1 MGACASAPRADASGS
16 GSGEAHAP
24 VSVLPAALASAP
36 SARAASKIPAS
47 DDAARLSGR
56 PESSPEASVVSN
68 AADEAT
74 LGDQLAPSDAGDSRA
89 PSPAPIGALV
99 PRSARSSPDAYL
111 DRWPAW
117 LEAYLGPAHV
127 ASPEWRRPR
136 AIASYRKIAKVGQGT
151 YGAVYRAW
159 DFHRGVTV
167 ALKKISLMDADVET
181 LRFAT
186 REISVLRHV
195 AGHPR
200 VVSLLDVALTPDEDA
215 MYLAFEFVAHD
226 LAGLLSAT
234 ERGGMRIGQVKDVA
248 HQIFT
253 ALKHCHELGVMHRDV
268 KGSNV
273 LVANDGSCVLADF
286 GLAVMRE
293 RRGRDADAEKSD
305 DAEGSGEHSHG
316 RRASGDG
323 VLLDSPRRE
332 PMTSRVITLWYRPP
346 ELLLGSQR
354 YGAEVDMWSAGCLL
368 AELLLGA
375 PLFSGATEVEQLH
388 KIFKTCGSDGAAA
401 LAARDGGYPVGAP
414 NRPYERVVRDLFEGL
429 PPDAIDLVDKLLS
442 LDPGRA
448 RERGGGARAPVLRL
462 RRTAR
467 AAHAQAPPVL
477 ARARNEEPRAPPEA
491 RRRAARAEAQHQPA
505 ARGGVGGRARG
516 RARDRASES
525 RAPRESLRR
534 SSRDRR
540 RRGGGVRRGVAH
552 TAERRTKPKPREIVL
567 VLVGPRRGERG
578 AQSADVD
585 IRGGGLG
592 TGWTGAPVAG
602 VVGGGLPKKDKLGS
616 RPETRSKSLGEAR
629 FAQSE
634 DSARG
639 VLDDGTFNSDVSTS
653 SDGAEAAGREAAPAQ
668 RA

>member
-24 VSVLPAALASAP
+24 VSVPPAALASAP

-234 ERGGMRIGQVKDVA
+234 ERGGMRVGQVKDVA

-442 LDPGRA
+442 LDPASRGSAAEALAHPFFASGEPREPLTLKHLPSSHELETRSREHRQRRVGGPPVPRLSINPLRAGEWEDERAVGR
-448 RERGGGARAPVLRL
+448 V
-462 RRTAR
+462 TAR
-467 AAHAQAPPVL
+467 A
-477 ARARNEEPRAPPEA
+477 R
-491 RRRAARAEAQHQPA
+491 
-505 ARGGVGGRARG
+505 
-516 RARDRASES
+516 
-525 RAPRESLRR
+525 
-534 SSRDRR
+534 
-540 RRGGGVRRGVAH
+540 
-552 TAERRTKPKPREIVL
+552 AERRARASAGAPETDGAAGEAFDEAWRI
-567 VLVGPRRGERG
+567 RQSGERSRSRARSFSFSWG
-578 AQSADVD
+578 HAAASAERKARTS
-585 IRGGGLG
+585 IFGGGLG

>member
-1 MGACASAPRADASGS
+1 MRDRPSSGACASAPRADASGS

-234 ERGGMRIGQVKDVA
+234 ERGGHA
-248 HQIFT
+248 HRAGEGRGAPDLHRAE
-253 ALKHCHELGVMHRDV
+253 ALPRAGRHAQGRQGEQRPGRQRRVVRALRR
-268 KGSNV
+268 
-273 LVANDGSCVLADF
+273 
-286 GLAVMRE
+286 LAVMRARSSDATPTRRSRDAASGRASTRTGGGHPGTGFLLE
-293 RRGRDADAEKSD
+293 RRG
-305 DAEGSGEHSHG
+305 
-316 RRASGDG
+316 AS
-323 VLLDSPRRE
+323 R
-332 PMTSRVITLWYRPP
+332 
-346 ELLLGSQR
+346 
-354 YGAEVDMWSAGCLL
+354 
-368 AELLLGA
+368 
-375 PLFSGATEVEQLH
+375 
-388 KIFKTCGSDGAAA
+388 
-401 LAARDGGYPVGAP
+401 
-414 NRPYERVVRDLFEGL
+414 
-429 PPDAIDLVDKLLS
+429 
-442 LDPGRA
+442 
-448 RERGGGARAPVLRL
+448 
-462 RRTAR
+462 
-467 AAHAQAPPVL
+467 
-477 ARARNEEPRAPPEA
+477 
-491 RRRAARAEAQHQPA
+491 
-505 ARGGVGGRARG
+505 
-516 RARDRASES
+516 
-525 RAPRESLRR
+525 
-534 SSRDRR
+534 
-540 RRGGGVRRGVAH
+540 
-552 TAERRTKPKPREIVL
+552 
-567 VLVGPRRGERG
+567 
-578 AQSADVD
+578 
-585 IRGGGLG
+585 
-592 TGWTGAPVAG
+592 
-602 VVGGGLPKKDKLGS
+602 
-616 RPETRSKSLGEAR
+616 
-629 FAQSE
+629 
-634 DSARG
+634 
-639 VLDDGTFNSDVSTS
+639 
-653 SDGAEAAGREAAPAQ
+653 
-668 RA
+668 